1 MVLCTKMTQKTAL
14 FLQEAPY
21 NDLQVEVRDLELKL
35 HDMGKHHFMQAM
47 LSDLVADFLILP
59 ILLTPQSNP
68 LGISNKIPEQDM
80 M

>member
-1 MVLCTKMTQKTAL
+1 MIQKTAI

-35 HDMGKHHFMQAM
+35 HDMGKHHCMQAM
-47 LSDLVADFLILP
+47 LSDFVADFLILP

-68 LGISNKIPEQDM
+68 LGISNKIPEQDIM
-80 M
+80 